1 MPFCVPWKQA
11 SQMWQLVRVPW
22 SDICTVPK
30 LPKISFQG
38 DKRTSEEWHGHVLLQ
53 AIQRLRKRN
62 KNEHWD
68 YTWQEDLAYQSNHYT
83 TLHCKSLILVRQM
96 SKQNTYAIL
105 PALLFFSKIILQ
117 STNSLIHNE
126 IQQFYLPSSITRMF
140 HKGGSKCDAR
150 SMNDYFLALLLQL
163 HCELKA
169 KQLTW
174 FDSQKCF
181 NRPEEHH
188 ANHHD
193 REDGDGVASH
203 VHNKQVHWDLL
214 EWAKSNVPRFLK

>member
-1 MPFCVPWKQA
+1 MRLNLTRRPCLSVRSLYYITLQVPNFGE
-11 SQMWQLVRVPW
+11 
-22 SDICTVPK
+22 T
-30 LPKISFQG
+30 
-38 DKRTSEEWHGHVLLQ
+38 
-53 AIQRLRKRN
+53 
-62 KNEHWD
+62 NEQTKYMY
-68 YTWQEDLAYQSNHYT
+68 YT
-83 TLHCKSLILVRQM
+83 C
-96 SKQNTYAIL
+96 IL
-105 PALLFFSKIILQ
+105 PALLFFSKIILET
-117 STNSLIHNE
+117 TNSLIHKK

-150 SMNDYFLALLLQL
+150 SINDYFLALLLQL

-203 VHNKQVHWDLL
+203 VHNKQIHWDLL